1 MPSTIVHV
9 AFALLIAAA
18 LLGSAY
24 DRRALLVVAGAV
36 AFIDLDAFVSLVVEN
51 THRAAFHTLLWP
63 LLLGSALLVDTR
75 SSGGSVVGDRYG
87 DRGVRVAWVALF
99 AVVVSG
105 IGLDAFTASGVNAFY
120 PLLDQFYAFTGSV
133 EWSSAR
139 GFVQTFVE
147 VRESTGGP
155 TGGRGGGGGT
165 LDVGQKGST
174 REYRVATG
182 VDPVEGRDPPDVERI
197 FPVVY
202 AGWQATLVVTG
213 VVVTVLKIR
222 WTDQAL
228 GIESKEP
235 RVTRA
240 DGSTDERD

>member
-63 LLLGSALLVDTR
+63 LLLGTALLVDTR
-75 SSGGSVVGDRYG
+75 SSGGSVVRDRYG

-105 IGLDAFTASGVNAFY
+105 IGLDMFTASGVNAFY

-133 EWSSAR
+133 EWTSSK
-139 GFVQTFVE
+139 GLVQTFVE
-147 VRESTGGP
+147 VRESTGG
-155 TGGRGGGGGT
+155 RGGGGT

-174 REYRVATG
+174 REYRIATG

-213 VVVTVLKIR
+213 VVVTVVKLR
-222 WTDQAL
+222 WSGSSLRA
-228 GIESKEP
+228 ESKEP
-235 RVTRA
+235 RGTRTE
-240 DGSTDERD
+240 GTTDERD